1 MPVQNLWKKY
11 RTATCTTC
19 FGQVTASKSHEKWI
33 HVSRKYTPTSYT
45 SSDIVVFDK
54 DTTKLELLIERD
66 KKECINQR
74 HYKNYTEEMIEK
86 DFKEFEFVLIE
97 LVDYDL
103 EQNGASF
110 SEKVSENGITREWIK
125 RESILK
131 KIPTLCHIT

>member
-1 MPVQNLWKKY
+1 MEMTVLEHV
-11 RTATCTTC
+11 AI
-19 FGQVTASKSHEKWI
+19 SHDYAHKEKI
-33 HVSRKYTPTSYT
+33 ENDDGT
-45 SSDIVVFDK
+45 SSDIVAFDK

>member
-1 MPVQNLWKKY
+1 MEMTVLEHV
-11 RTATCTTC
+11 AI
-19 FGQVTASKSHEKWI
+19 SHDYAHKEKI
-33 HVSRKYTPTSYT
+33 ENDDGT

-110 SEKVSENGITREWIK
+110 SKKVSENGITREWIK

>member
-1 MPVQNLWKKY
+1 MEMTVLEHV
-11 RTATCTTC
+11 AI
-19 FGQVTASKSHEKWI
+19 SHDYAHKEKI
-33 HVSRKYTPTSYT
+33 ENDDGT

-131 KIPTLCHIT
+131 KIPTLCYIT

>member
-1 MPVQNLWKKY
+1 MKMTVLEHV
-11 RTATCTTC
+11 AI
-19 FGQVTASKSHEKWI
+19 SHDYAHKEKI
-33 HVSRKYTPTSYT
+33 ENDDGT

>member
-1 MPVQNLWKKY
+1 MEMTVLEHV
-11 RTATCTTC
+11 AI
-19 FGQVTASKSHEKWI
+19 SHDYAHKEKI
-33 HVSRKYTPTSYT
+33 ENDDGT

-74 HYKNYTEEMIEK
+74 HYKNYTEEKKKK

-131 KIPTLCHIT
+131 KIPTLCHITWYPT

>member
-1 MPVQNLWKKY
+1 MEITVLEHV
-11 RTATCTTC
+11 AI
-19 FGQVTASKSHEKWI
+19 SHDYAHKEKI
-33 HVSRKYTPTSYT
+33 ENDDGT

>member
-1 MPVQNLWKKY
+1 MEMTVLEHV
-11 RTATCTTC
+11 AI
-19 FGQVTASKSHEKWI
+19 SHDYAHKEKI
-33 HVSRKYTPTSYT
+33 ENDDGT

-131 KIPTLCHIT
+131 KYPLFAI

>member
-1 MPVQNLWKKY
+1 MEMTVLEHV
-11 RTATCTTC
+11 AI
-19 FGQVTASKSHEKWI
+19 SHDYAHKEKI
-33 HVSRKYTPTSYT
+33 ENDDGT

-103 EQNGASF
+103 EQNGAFF

-131 KIPTLCHIT
+131 KIPTLCYIT

>member
-1 MPVQNLWKKY
+1 MEMTVLEHV
-11 RTATCTTC
+11 AI
-19 FGQVTASKSHEKWI
+19 SHDYAHKEKI
-33 HVSRKYTPTSYT
+33 ENDDGT

-54 DTTKLELLIERD
+54 DTTKLELVIERD

>member
-1 MPVQNLWKKY
+1 
-11 RTATCTTC
+11 
-19 FGQVTASKSHEKWI
+19 
-33 HVSRKYTPTSYT
+33 
-45 SSDIVVFDK
+45 
-54 DTTKLELLIERD
+54 
-66 KKECINQR
+66 
-74 HYKNYTEEMIEK
+74 MIEK

-131 KIPTLCHIT
+131 KYPLFAI

>member
-1 MPVQNLWKKY
+1 MEMTVLEHV
-11 RTATCTTC
+11 AI
-19 FGQVTASKSHEKWI
+19 SHDYAHKEKI
-33 HVSRKYTPTSYT
+33 ENDDGT

-131 KIPTLCHIT
+131 KIPALCHIT

>member
-1 MPVQNLWKKY
+1 MEMTVLENV
-11 RTATCTTC
+11 AI
-19 FGQVTASKSHEKWI
+19 SHDYAHKEKI
-33 HVSRKYTPTSYT
+33 ENDDGT

>member
-1 MPVQNLWKKY
+1 MEMTVLEHV
-11 RTATCTTC
+11 AI
-19 FGQVTASKSHEKWI
+19 SHDYAHKEKI
-33 HVSRKYTPTSYT
+33 ENDDGT

-131 KIPTLCHIT
+131 KIPTLSHIT

>member
-1 MPVQNLWKKY
+1 MEMTVLEHV
-11 RTATCTTC
+11 AI
-19 FGQVTASKSHEKWI
+19 SHDYAHKEKI
-33 HVSRKYTPTSYT
+33 ENDDGT

-110 SEKVSENGITREWIK
+110 SEKVSENGTTREWIK

-131 KIPTLCHIT
+131 KIPTLCYIT

>member
-1 MPVQNLWKKY
+1 MEMTVLEHV
-11 RTATCTTC
+11 AI
-19 FGQVTASKSHEKWI
+19 SHDYAHKEKI
-33 HVSRKYTPTSYT
+33 ENDDGT

-86 DFKEFEFVLIE
+86 DFKEFEVVLIE

>member
-1 MPVQNLWKKY
+1 MEM
-11 RTATCTTC
+11 TALEH
-19 FGQVTASKSHEKWI
+19 VAISHDYAHKEKI
-33 HVSRKYTPTSYT
+33 ENDDGT

-131 KIPTLCHIT
+131 KIPTLFHIT

>member
-1 MPVQNLWKKY
+1 MEMIVLEHV
-11 RTATCTTC
+11 AI
-19 FGQVTASKSHEKWI
+19 SHDYAHKEKI
-33 HVSRKYTPTSYT
+33 ENDDGT

>member
-1 MPVQNLWKKY
+1 MEMTVLEHV
-11 RTATCTTC
+11 AI
-19 FGQVTASKSHEKWI
+19 SHDYAHKEKI
-33 HVSRKYTPTSYT
+33 ENDDGT

-74 HYKNYTEEMIEK
+74 HYRNYTEEMIEK

-131 KIPTLCHIT
+131 KIPTLCHITWYPT